1 MDRTEEIEKLK
12 KEIFSLKVKMAMSK
26 MSREELLLASKEA
39 QVLER
44 KKDALIMEL
53 ESSNGQV
60 GFAFTDLMDVEEL
73 EVRKESKL
81 W

>member
-12 KEIFSLKVKMAMSK
+12 KEIFSLKMKMAMSK

-60 GFAFTDLMDVEEL
+60 GFAFTDLMNVEEL
-73 EVRKESKL
+73 EVKKGK
-81 W
+81 

>member
-12 KEIFSLKVKMAMSK
+12 KEIFSLKMKMAMTN
-26 MSREELLLASKEA
+26 MARDELLLSSKEV

-60 GFAFTDLMDVEEL
+60 GFAFTDLMDIEKL
-73 EVRKESKL
+73 EVKKGN
-81 W
+81 

>member
-12 KEIFSLKVKMAMSK
+12 KEIFSLKMKMAMTN
-26 MSREELLLASKEA
+26 MARDELLLSSKEV

-60 GFAFTDLMDVEEL
+60 GFAFTDLMDVEKL
-73 EVRKESKL
+73 EVKKGN
-81 W
+81 

>member
-60 GFAFTDLMDVEEL
+60 GFAFTDLMDVE
-73 EVRKESKL
+73 
-81 W
+81 

>member
-73 EVRKESKL
+73 EVRKENKL

>member
-12 KEIFSLKVKMAMSK
+12 KEIFSLKMKMAMSK
-26 MSREELLLASKEA
+26 MTREELLLASKEA

-73 EVRKESKL
+73 EIKKGN
-81 W
+81 

>member
-12 KEIFSLKVKMAMSK
+12 KEIFSLKMKMAMSK

-44 KKDALIMEL
+44 KKDALIIEL

-60 GFAFTDLMDVEEL
+60 GFAFTDLMNVEEL
-73 EVRKESKL
+73 EVKKGK
-81 W
+81 